1 MNYVSTRK
9 QAATALLAARVVY
22 ENGSG
27 KWAYCDADTSQ
38 TATAQLV
45 PRGVTTASV
54 NTADDYAS
62 AIAGEN
68 PQGVTYTAGAAI
80 TEGQML
86 VCEDAGDGQVIP
98 FAVAAYADGDIIYIL
113 GQAHEDAADGALFSG
128 SFRPYLMTVSKPA

>member
-9 QAATALLAARVVY
+9 QAATVLLAARVVY

-38 TATAQLV
+38 TATAQLQ
-45 PRGVTTASV
+45 PRGVTSASV
-54 NTADDYAS
+54 NTADDYAT
-62 AIAGEN
+62 AILGEN

-80 TEGQML
+80 TEGDLL
-86 VCEDAGDGQVIP
+86 VCEDAGDGQVS
-98 FAVAAYADGDIIYIL
+98 AYADGDVIYIL
-113 GQAHEDAADGALFSG
+113 GQAHEDASDGAVFLG